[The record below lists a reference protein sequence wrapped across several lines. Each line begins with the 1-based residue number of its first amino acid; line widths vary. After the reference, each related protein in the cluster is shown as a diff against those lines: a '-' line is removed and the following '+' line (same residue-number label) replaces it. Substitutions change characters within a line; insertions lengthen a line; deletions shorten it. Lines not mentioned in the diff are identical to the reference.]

1 MARRRLSLC
10 ARCRAYKPQPRVQVQ
25 REPGCVSAR
34 WSASG
39 ETSAERTIALATDT
53 SAQLAEEAASRD
65 GVLWTALT
73 GRSTEAFADAGDA
86 VVLDQFFG
94 SAGIDLAE
102 MLGGEQS

>member
-1 MARRRLSLC
+1 MVIGGSGRNLMVGGFGHDR
-10 ARCRAYKPQPRVQVQ
+10 
-25 REPGCVSAR
+25 
-34 WSASG
+34 G
-39 ETSAERTIALATDT
+39 ETSAAAPAALSEEGATGEVSGERSGMLLADT
-53 SAQLAEEAASRD
+53 AAQLAEEAASRD

-102 MLGGEQS
+102 MLGGWAPS